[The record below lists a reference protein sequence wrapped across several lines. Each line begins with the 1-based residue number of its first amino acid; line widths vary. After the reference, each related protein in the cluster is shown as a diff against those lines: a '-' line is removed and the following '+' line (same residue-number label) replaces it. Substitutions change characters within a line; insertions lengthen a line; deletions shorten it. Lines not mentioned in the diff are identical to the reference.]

1 MKKQIATILA
11 TLLITNSAAY
21 LPSQHTFADFT
32 DDYNELMAQ
41 LQQQTRPLNEQLLN
55 CILFQS
61 DSPRLLSCSTSYY
74 RQQYI
79 FADTAIIAGTVS
91 PVSFCPFI
99 KGFCPFYFG
108 CSMNCAF
115 GLLREKQYQQFSNNL
130 FRAFSVMIET
140 SLLNYIILQ
149 PDPNKI
155 DRRY

>member
-1 MKKQIATILA
+1 MCYIFLLFLFLTFYKED
-11 TLLITNSAAY
+11 TLLHQKSCLFPVVHIDISPP
-21 LPSQHTFADFT
+21 LPES
-32 DDYNELMAQ
+32 Y
-41 LQQQTRPLNEQLLN
+41 P

-79 FADTAIIAGTVS
+79 FADTTIIAGTVS